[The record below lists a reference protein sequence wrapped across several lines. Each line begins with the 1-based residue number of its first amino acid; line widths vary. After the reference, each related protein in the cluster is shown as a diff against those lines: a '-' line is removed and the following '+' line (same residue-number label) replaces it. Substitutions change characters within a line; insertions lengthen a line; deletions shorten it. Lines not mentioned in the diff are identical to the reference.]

1 VVIGIVGLG
10 NMGLNMARTLLRGGC
25 GVVGYDIRQGPVA
38 ALVELGGMGA
48 SSARQ
53 VAEEAETV
61 ILSLPN
67 SPITEQ
73 VVLGEQGILVGV
85 RPDTLVID
93 MGSSVPSST
102 LMLGRRLAQKGA
114 RMIDAPVSGGPQGA
128 RAGTLAIMVGG
139 EQEDVSRAMPVLRM
153 LGTPAK
159 ISIVG
164 PLGSGHILK
173 AINNYLYAAAIW
185 TSAEAF
191 VVAAKAGLDLRTVQQ
206 VLSTS
211 SGHNRSV
218 EDNIPREVFDRSFP
232 ASFAL
237 GLLGKD
243 LDTFFGLAQELDVP
257 TPVGALLKE
266 MVHLGIKELGA
277 EVGDS
282 QLIAVLEKWAGVE
295 VKA

>member
-1 VVIGIVGLG
+1 MVIGIVGLG
-10 NMGLNMARTLLRGGC
+10 NMGLNVGRTLLRSGC
-25 GVVGYDIRQGPVA
+25 RVIGYDVRGEAVA
-38 ALVELGGMGA
+38 ALVEIGGRGA

-73 VVLGEQGILVGV
+73 VVLGEEGLLAGV
-85 RPDTLVID
+85 RPGVLVFD
-93 MGSSVPSST
+93 MGSSVPAST
-102 LMLGRRLAQKGA
+102 RMLGQRLAQKGA
-114 RMIDAPVSGGPQGA
+114 RMIDAPVSGGPRGA
-128 RAGTLAIMVGG
+128 AAGTLAIMVGG
-139 EQEDVSRAMPVLRM
+139 AEEDVSRAMPLLEM
-153 LGTPAK
+153 LGSPAK
-159 ISIVG
+159 IRVVG
-164 PLGSGHILK
+164 PLGSGHTLK

-211 SGHNRSV
+211 SGHNRAV
-218 EDNIPREVFDRSFP
+218 EDNLPNEVFDRSFP
-232 ASFAL
+232 VSFAL

-243 LDTFFGLAQELDVP
+243 LDTFLALAQELDVP

-266 MVHLGIKELGA
+266 MVHLGIRELGA
-277 EVGDS
+277 GVGDS
-282 QLIAVLEKWAGVE
+282 QLITVLEKWAGTE
-295 VKA
+295 VSA